1 MAADRVID
9 TGTDTVRIEVVDRVG
24 IITFTRPER
33 RNALHPA
40 MYPPMIEAIE
50 AFVDA
55 PDVGCVVVTGEGSAF
70 CAGGDLGGERRP
82 RGDRPRPSAADRAAK
97 LTAQS
102 QISVVLHDAP
112 IVTIAAVNGA
122 AVGAGLAIALAC
134 DLRIATASASLATG
148 WARLGF
154 SGDLGGPWLL
164 ADILGPGAA
173 LDLIASNARLD
184 SAEAAS
190 LGLIHRVVPDDEFGR
205 AWRSWAHTFAYG
217 PQPAISLIKQNVS
230 NARHMDLAEAVAVE
244 AANMVECAASADH
257 REGVKAWL
265 EKRDPRFGES

>member
-9 TGTDTVRIEVVDRVG
+9 TGTDTVSIEVIDRVG
-24 IITFTRPER
+24 IITFTRPDR

-40 MYPPMIEAIE
+40 MYAPMIEAVG
-50 AFVDA
+50 AFADA

-70 CAGGDLGGERRP
+70 CAGGDVGGGSRP
-82 RGDRPRPSAADRAAK
+82 RGDRPAPSAADRTAR

-134 DLRIATASASLATG
+134 DLRIAATSASLATG

-164 ADILGPGAA
+164 ADILGRGAA

-190 LGLIHRVVPDDEFGR
+190 TSSTGPGGR
-205 AWRSWAHTFAYG
+205 G
-217 PQPAISLIKQNVS
+217 PRRLPPAPSLPS
-230 NARHMDLAEAVAVE
+230 R
-244 AANMVECAASADH
+244 
-257 REGVKAWL
+257 
-265 EKRDPRFGES
+265 